1 MPPSQKDPFT
11 SSRLT
16 YRAIL
21 TPEDNALFQAINDDR
36 QGYMNSNVTNNAL
49 PGVSSAQK
57 FQKEVAEDCLLGA
70 VICITPHAQEPDVED
85 KTRAVEDAGATNDPD
100 PDPTQTFIEPLPKSR
115 SAYGTPIGEIH
126 LKPLP
131 ASLSHHR
138 TSEIGLD
145 ILPEYQ
151 GRGYG
156 SEAINWAL
164 DYAFRRAALHRVSIR
179 AFGWNEGA
187 VRLYG
192 RLGFREEGRER
203 ECLWHEGRWWDGVL
217 FGMLEG
223 EWWEMERRREGDGE
237 GGDGVERRGRNGDGE
252 VEDLKLRDN

>member
-16 YRAIL
+16 YRAIQ
-21 TPEDNALFQAINDDR
+21 TPEDNNLFQAINDDR
-36 QGYMNSNVTNNAL
+36 QGYMNSNATNNML
-49 PGVSSAQK
+49 PGISQSQK
-57 FQKEVAEDCLLGA
+57 FQKEVADDCLLGA
-70 VICITPHAQEPDVED
+70 VICITPSPTPAPDPLALLTAPQHGGRTAHSNGEPDREREREEAEAEGNHYPEEVNAS
-85 KTRAVEDAGATNDPD
+85 RI
-100 PDPTQTFIEPLPKSR
+100 FREPQPKAR
-115 SAYGTPIGEIH
+115 KEYGTPIGEIH
-126 LKPLP
+126 LKSLP

-187 VRLYG
+187 LRLYG
-192 RLGFREEGRER
+192 RLGFREEGRLR
-203 ECLWHEGRWWDGVL
+203 ESLWHEGRWWDGVI

-223 EWWEMERRREGDGE
+223 EWAELRRREG
-237 GGDGVERRGRNGDGE
+237 
-252 VEDLKLRDN
+252 